1 MKNIEKYARDVIA
14 VACGDGVLV
23 SVDKDTNR
31 PINCGDTDC
40 EKCLFF
46 DKEDDCTICFEKW
59 CNEEY
64 EEPKVDWNK
73 VKVDTP
79 ILVSNDNE
87 NWYKRHFAKYESG
100 LFYAWDS
107 GNTSWSV
114 KAGNNPSRP
123 WAHAKLAED
132 GAIYNPNKSYD
143 INGIIAKLEEWKETV
158 NYTDDTFVKGAKSAT
173 NRTIDRAIR
182 ILKGAM

>member
-59 CNEEY
+59 CDEEY
-64 EEPKVDWNK
+64 EEPKVDWSK

-79 ILVSNDNE
+79 VLVSNDNE
-87 NWYKRHFAKYESG
+87 KWYKYHFAKYKHGTVYVFSYEK
-100 LFYAWDS
+100 
-107 GNTSWSV
+107 TSWS
-114 KAGNNPSRP
+114 ADDDDCLEA
-123 WAHAKLAED
+123 WMYAKLAED
-132 GAIYNPNKSYD
+132 ENAYNPNKSYD
-143 INGIIAKLEEWKETV
+143 INGVIAKLEEWKETV
-158 NYTDDTFVKGAKSAT
+158 NYTDDTYVKGAKNAT
-173 NRTIDRAIR
+173 NWTIDRVIR
-182 ILKGAM
+182 VIKGLM